1 MTQIQCNLS
10 RDREETLIA
19 YLYGDI
25 DPVIRGTFEEHL
37 ATCERCR
44 SDLGALSRVRTQLA
58 QWAPP
63 EPGFVYAAAA
73 SQSGAVRSSPAGR
86 TPWWRD
92 VPVWAQVAAALLFL
106 GVSAG
111 IANLDVR
118 YDHNGLTV
126 RTGWSRGSTAPP
138 SDSLAQRAG
147 APGTPGNPG
156 DDVPWR
162 SDLAA
167 LEQQLRAEMRA
178 VPPAAVAVRPAAN
191 DADILRRVR
200 VLIGESE
207 RRQQNELA
215 LRVGETIAELNARRS
230 AELRNIGRSLKE
242 TENKLGVEV
251 MKQRASLNYLMNV
264 SQKQ

>member
-19 YLYGDI
+19 YLYDDI

-44 SDLGALSRVRTQLA
+44 SDVGALSRVRTQLA

-63 EPGFVYAAAA
+63 EPGFVHAAAA
-73 SQSGAVRSSPAGR
+73 GQSGAIRSSPAEH

-118 YDHNGLTV
+118 YDHSGLTV

-138 SDSLAQRAG
+138 SDSVAQRAG
-147 APGTPGNPG
+147 APGT
-156 DDVPWR
+156 DVPWR
-162 SDLAA
+162 SDLVA

-191 DADILRRVR
+191 DAEILRRVR

-242 TENKLGVEV
+242 TQNKLGVEV

-264 SQKQ
+264 SQRQ

>member
-19 YLYGDI
+19 YLYDDI

-44 SDLGALSRVRTQLA
+44 TDLGALSGVRTQLA

-63 EPGFVYAAAA
+63 GFVQTAAG
-73 SQSGAVRSSPAGR
+73 QSGAVRSSPTGR

-92 VPVWAQVAAALLFL
+92 VPVWAQVAAAVLFV

-126 RTGWSRGSTAPP
+126 RTGWSRVSTAPP
-138 SDSLAQRAG
+138 SASVPPRAG
-147 APGTPGNPG
+147 APGT
-156 DDVPWR
+156 DVPWR

-178 VPPAAVAVRPAAN
+178 VPPAAVAVRPAAPVAPGAN

-215 LRVGETIAELNARRS
+215 LRVGETIAELNARRQ
-230 AELRNIGRSLKE
+230 AELRTIGRSLKE

-264 SQKQ
+264 SQRQ

>member
-19 YLYGDI
+19 YLYDDI

-63 EPGFVYAAAA
+63 EPGFVHAAAA
-73 SQSGAVRSSPAGR
+73 RQSGAIRSSPAGR

-126 RTGWSRGSTAPP
+126 RTGWSRVSTAPP
-138 SDSLAQRAG
+138 SDSVAQRAG
-147 APGTPGNPG
+147 APGT
-156 DDVPWR
+156 DVPWR
-162 SDLAA
+162 SDLVA

-191 DADILRRVR
+191 DAEILRRVR

-215 LRVGETIAELNARRS
+215 LRVGETIAELNARRQ
-230 AELRNIGRSLKE
+230 AELRTIGRSLKE

>member
-19 YLYGDI
+19 YLYDDI

-44 SDLGALSRVRTQLA
+44 SDVGALSRVRTQLA

-63 EPGFVYAAAA
+63 EPGFVHAAAA
-73 SQSGAVRSSPAGR
+73 RQSGAIRSSPAGR

-126 RTGWSRGSTAPP
+126 RTGWCC
-138 SDSLAQRAG
+138 
-147 APGTPGNPG
+147 
-156 DDVPWR
+156 
-162 SDLAA
+162 A
-167 LEQQLRAEMRA
+167 L
-178 VPPAAVAVRPAAN
+178 
-191 DADILRRVR
+191 
-200 VLIGESE
+200 
-207 RRQQNELA
+207 
-215 LRVGETIAELNARRS
+215 ARRS
-230 AELRNIGRSLKE
+230 PSSMPGAGQS
-242 TENKLGVEV
+242 
-251 MKQRASLNYLMNV
+251 
-264 SQKQ
+264 